1 MEAPLAA
8 GDEGL
13 LFPLDSI
20 RVTFTESISQ
30 TVWNTGF
37 FLFLWALIDAV

>member
-8 GDEGL
+8 GEEGL
-13 LFPLDSI
+13 PFPLGSI

-30 TVWNTGF
+30 TVRNTGF
-37 FLFLWALIDAV
+37 LLFLWALVDAV